1 MLRQR
6 PRWWPRFTSTLR
18 STAVTSRI
26 GLVLGIA
33 IAILF
38 VTGLLSHYQYQPWQW
53 LPVPAKPV
61 WGYRLT
67 QGIHIATGTATIPLL
82 LFKLWSV
89 YPNQFRFPPFRSI
102 RHAIERATVSILVCT
117 ALVQVTTGFLNVLN
131 WYPFAWFFPP
141 VHRFLGYVLVG
152 SVLLHIGVKLPDI
165 AYGLKAKVPEADVLT
180 EIPWDENPA
189 SHSNA
194 GTLPDPATPGISR
207 RGMLTAAG
215 AGIGV
220 VVITSVGQT
229 LTPLEPVGLLAARQ
243 WPKGPQGVPVNRTAD
258 QAQVMAAATAA
269 DWVLEVVGPRPYT
282 LTLDDLESRAVH
294 QAQLPISCVEGWS
307 VGATWRG
314 LSLLELIQQAGGATD
329 SRVQVLSLESVGYNH
344 SFVEGPQLAAALLAT
359 HLNGER
365 LNVDHG
371 YPLRLIA
378 PNRPGVLNT
387 KWLTRIEVLS

>member
-38 VTGLLSHYQYQPWQW
+38 VTGLLSHYQYEPWRW

-89 YPNQFRFPPFRSI
+89 YPNQFRFPPVRSI
-102 RHAIERATVSILVCT
+102 RHAIERATVAILVST

-194 GTLPDPATPGISR
+194 GTLLDPPTPGISR

-215 AGIGV
+215 AGVAV

-229 LTPLEPVGLLAARQ
+229 LTPLEPLGLLAARQ
-243 WPKGPQGVPVNRTAD
+243 WTKGPQGVPVNRTAD
-258 QAQVMAAATAA
+258 QAHVMAAATAA
-269 DWVLEVVGPRPYT
+269 DWMLEVVGPRPYT
-282 LTLDDLESRAVH
+282 LTLADLESRAIH
-294 QAQLPISCVEGWS
+294 QARLPISCVEGWS

-314 LSLLELIQQAGGATD
+314 LSLLEIVQQAGGATD
-329 SRVQVLSLESVGYNH
+329 SRVQVLSLEPVGYNH

-387 KWLTRIEVLS
+387 KWLARIEVLS

>member
-1 MLRQR
+1 MLRRR

-26 GLVLGIA
+26 GLVLGVA

-38 VTGLLSHYQYQPWQW
+38 VTGLLSHYQYEPWRW

-67 QGIHIATGTATIPLL
+67 QGIHVATGTATIPLL

-89 YPNQFRFPPFRSI
+89 YPNQFRFPPVRSI
-102 RHAIERATVSILVCT
+102 RHGIARATVAILVAT
-117 ALVQVTTGFLNVLN
+117 ALVQMTTGFHNVLN

-165 AYGLKAKVPEADVLT
+165 AYGLKARVPEADVLT

-194 GTLPDPATPGISR
+194 GTLPDPPTPGISR
-207 RGMLTAAG
+207 RGMLAAAG
-215 AGIGV
+215 AGVGV
-220 VVITSVGQT
+220 LVITSVGQT
-229 LTPLEPVGLLAARQ
+229 VTPLEPLGLLAARQ
-243 WPKGPQGVPVNRTAD
+243 WTKGPQGVPVNRTAD
-258 QAQVMAAATAA
+258 QAQVMATATAA
-269 DWVLEVVGPRPYT
+269 DWVLEVVGPRPYA
-282 LTLDDLESRAVH
+282 LTLAELESRAVH
-294 QAQLPISCVEGWS
+294 QARLPISCVEGWS

-314 LSLLELIQQAGGATD
+314 LSLLEIVQQAGGTAD
-329 SRVQVLSLESVGYNH
+329 SRVQVLSVESVGYNH

-371 YPLRLIA
+371 YPVRLIA
-378 PNRPGVLNT
+378 PDRPGVLNT
-387 KWLTRIEVLS
+387 KWLARIEVLS